1 MSLFFRMFR
10 VVISTWWYALCLISI
25 SATHCAAAVLIQNEK
40 QPAEQHIQNARE
52 ALQNKKYGRAKDE
65 AKRALSLNRMAPE
78 PYLVLAIASR
88 QQGELTDAMK
98 YVKQALDHKMDYADA
113 HYILGLLQYQ
123 KKNFIASQTEASTAI
138 AEGLSFPNVYVLLAQ
153 ANLATNKT
161 KEAVDAFENALRLS
175 SADPDEAAR
184 IKHQIEALN
193 GWIGSQATR
202 QDPSYTKPKPLNAP
216 QPTYTDE
223 ARNAGIQGTVR
234 LAVLVNEGGKVTST
248 LVFVGIGFGLD
259 QEAIKAAQRLRF
271 EPAMKDG
278 KPVPYWQMVIVEFN
292 LRSSFEVIQKTA
304 KLGSTTRGEKH
315 VLPQVCDS

>member
-1 MSLFFRMFR
+1 MSPFSRMFR
-10 VVISTWWYALCLISI
+10 VVISTWWCAIFLSPC
-25 SATHCAAAVLIQNEK
+25 ATNGPAAALIQNEK
-40 QPAEQHIQNARE
+40 QTAEQHIQNARE

-65 AKRALSLNRMAPE
+65 AKRALSLNKAAPE

-88 QQGELTDAMK
+88 QQGQLNDAMK
-98 YVKQALDHKMDYADA
+98 YATQALDHKTDYADA

-161 KEAVDAFENALRLS
+161 KEAVDAFQNALRLS
-175 SADPDEAAR
+175 STDPDEAAR

-193 GWIGSQATR
+193 GWIGSQAIR
-202 QDPSYTKPKPLNAP
+202 KDPSYTKPKLLNAP

-248 LVFVGIGFGLD
+248 LVFFGIGFGLD
-259 QEAIKAAQRLRF
+259 QEAIRAAQRLRF

-278 KPVPYWQMVIVEFN
+278 KAVPFWQMVEVEFN
-292 LRSSFEVIQKTA
+292 LKFSFEVIHKTA
-304 KLGSTTRGEKH
+304 
-315 VLPQVCDS
+315 